1 MRLAATA
8 FAVVLLSVA
17 RLPGQAPAARSAQ
30 DAGARET
37 VEFNRD
43 IRPVLSDRCYTC
55 HGPDQARRRTKLR
68 FDDEADAKQDLGGR
82 FAIVPGD
89 AAKSEIIRRITAAD
103 PARRM
108 PPVSSG
114 RALTT
119 GEIDLIQR
127 WIEQGAKWEKHWSFN
142 PPRRAPLP
150 KISNRAWPRNEIDF
164 FVSKRLEQEGLGPAP
179 EADRST
185 LIRRVSLDLTGLPPT
200 PAEVERFVNDK
211 SRDAYEKV
219 VDRLLASKRYG
230 ERMTAPWLDAARY
243 ADTNGYQTDAE
254 RYMWRWRDW
263 VIDAFNR
270 NLSFDQFALQQMA
283 GDMLPRPTLDQKI
296 ATGFNRNHRGN
307 GEGGIIPEEY
317 AVEYVVDRVETA
329 STVFMGLTVGCARC
343 HDHKYDPFTQK
354 EFYQLFA
361 YFNNIPERGKAN
373 KYGNSAPMIQAP
385 TVAQQAQLAEI
396 DRELAAAEKRFEG
409 VRTEAAGAQR
419 SSEAAALNKD
429 ESAAIHWSIPQDLVG
444 HFPLDSDVANQASA
458 RQAAAPAA
466 QLYDPA
472 SVPPAGEKPAMPQ
485 FQGGPA
491 SFSSGRIGKAAS
503 LDGTRFISAGDVGAF
518 GFQSTFTLAAWIYPT
533 ADTGAIVTRTKDVE
547 EETGYG
553 LYLKDGKL
561 QANLILRWLDD
572 GARVE
577 TVQPIALNRW
587 QHVMMTYDGSR
598 TAEGITIYVDG
609 KSQELSVHLDDVNQ
623 NFQSREPLRIGGGG
637 GPANRFRGQIDDVRV
652 YNVALS
658 PRHAAVVATGESIAE
673 IAVVPAATRTEAQA
687 EKISLYFL
695 ENQSP
700 PRVRQAWQDL
710 TAGRRKKA
718 QFLESLP
725 TVMVMQE
732 RDAPRD
738 TFLLMRG
745 AYDKPGDKVTP
756 GVPSVLPALPKGVP
770 NNRLGFGRWLV
781 DSANPLTARVAMN
794 RFWQMYFGAGLVKT
808 VEDFGSQGEWPTHPE
823 LLDWIAT
830 EFVRTGWD
838 IKAMQKLIVTS
849 AAYRQSS
856 KATPELL
863 QKDPENRLLA
873 RAPRLRLPAGMIR
886 DQALAVSGLL
896 TEHIGGPSVKP
907 YQPAGLWKELSGQDY
922 VQDKGEK
929 LYRRSVYTFW
939 KRSSPPPSMMNFD
952 AAGREACVVRD
963 TRTNTPLQALN
974 LMNDVTYLEASRKL
988 AERVMKERRSSADE
1002 RIALAFRL
1010 VVARGPT
1017 PGEARV
1023 LNDALA
1029 SYLDEYK
1036 ANPEA
1041 AATYLNHG
1049 ESPRDKELDV
1059 SELAA
1064 YATLASMMLNMDE
1077 TITKE

>member
-1 MRLAATA
+1 
-8 FAVVLLSVA
+8 
-17 RLPGQAPAARSAQ
+17 
-30 DAGARET
+30 
-37 VEFNRD
+37 
-43 IRPVLSDRCYTC
+43 
-55 HGPDQARRRTKLR
+55 
-68 FDDEADAKQDLGGR
+68 
-82 FAIVPGD
+82 
-89 AAKSEIIRRITAAD
+89 
-103 PARRM
+103 
-108 PPVSSG
+108 
-114 RALTT
+114 
-119 GEIDLIQR
+119 
-127 WIEQGAKWEKHWSFN
+127 
-142 PPRRAPLP
+142 
-150 KISNRAWPRNEIDF
+150 
-164 FVSKRLEQEGLGPAP
+164 
-179 EADRST
+179 
-185 LIRRVSLDLTGLPPT
+185 
-200 PAEVERFVNDK
+200 
-211 SRDAYEKV
+211 
-219 VDRLLASKRYG
+219 
-230 ERMTAPWLDAARY
+230 
-243 ADTNGYQTDAE
+243 
-254 RYMWRWRDW
+254 
-263 VIDAFNR
+263 
-270 NLSFDQFALQQMA
+270 
-283 GDMLPRPTLDQKI
+283 
-296 ATGFNRNHRGN
+296 
-307 GEGGIIPEEY
+307 
-317 AVEYVVDRVETA
+317 
-329 STVFMGLTVGCARC
+329 
-343 HDHKYDPFTQK
+343 
-354 EFYQLFA
+354 
-361 YFNNIPERGKAN
+361 
-373 KYGNSAPMIQAP
+373 
-385 TVAQQAQLAEI
+385 
-396 DRELAAAEKRFEG
+396 
-409 VRTEAAGAQR
+409 
-419 SSEAAALNKD
+419 
-429 ESAAIHWSIPQDLVG
+429 
-444 HFPLDSDVANQASA
+444 
-458 RQAAAPAA
+458 
-466 QLYDPA
+466 
-472 SVPPAGEKPAMPQ
+472 MPQ

-491 SFSSGRIGKAAS
+491 SFSSGRIDKAAS

-547 EETGYG
+547 EDTGYG

-598 TAEGITIYVDG
+598 TAEGIKIYVDG

-673 IAVVPAATRTEAQA
+673 IAVMPAATRTEAQA

-700 PRVRQAWQDL
+700 ARVRQAWQDL
-710 TAGRRKKA
+710 TAVRRKKA

-732 RDAPRD
+732 RDVPRD

-756 GVPSVLPALPKGVP
+756 GVPAVLPVLPKGVP

-823 LLDWIAT
+823 LLDWLAT

-896 TEHIGGPSVKP
+896 TEQIGGPSVKP

-929 LYRRSVYTFW
+929 LYRRSLYTFW
-939 KRSSPPPSMMNFD
+939 KRSSPPPSLMNFD

-963 TRTNTPLQALN
+963 TRTNTPLQALD

-1017 PGEARV
+1017 PREARV
-1023 LNDALA
+1023 LGDALA

-1041 AATYLNHG
+1041 AAKYLSQG
-1049 ESPRDKELDV
+1049 ESPRDEELDV

>member
-1 MRLAATA
+1 
-8 FAVVLLSVA
+8 
-17 RLPGQAPAARSAQ
+17 
-30 DAGARET
+30 
-37 VEFNRD
+37 
-43 IRPVLSDRCYTC
+43 
-55 HGPDQARRRTKLR
+55 
-68 FDDEADAKQDLGGR
+68 
-82 FAIVPGD
+82 
-89 AAKSEIIRRITAAD
+89 
-103 PARRM
+103 
-108 PPVSSG
+108 
-114 RALTT
+114 
-119 GEIDLIQR
+119 
-127 WIEQGAKWEKHWSFN
+127 
-142 PPRRAPLP
+142 
-150 KISNRAWPRNEIDF
+150 
-164 FVSKRLEQEGLGPAP
+164 
-179 EADRST
+179 
-185 LIRRVSLDLTGLPPT
+185 
-200 PAEVERFVNDK
+200 
-211 SRDAYEKV
+211 
-219 VDRLLASKRYG
+219 
-230 ERMTAPWLDAARY
+230 
-243 ADTNGYQTDAE
+243 
-254 RYMWRWRDW
+254 
-263 VIDAFNR
+263 
-270 NLSFDQFALQQMA
+270 
-283 GDMLPRPTLDQKI
+283 
-296 ATGFNRNHRGN
+296 
-307 GEGGIIPEEY
+307 
-317 AVEYVVDRVETA
+317 
-329 STVFMGLTVGCARC
+329 MGLTVGCARC

-373 KYGNSAPMIQAP
+373 KYGNSVPMIQAP

-396 DRELAAAEKRFEG
+396 DRELTAAEKRFDG
-409 VRTEAAGAQR
+409 VRSETAAAQR
-419 SSEAAALNKD
+419 SWEAGLNK
-429 ESAAIHWSIPQDLVG
+429 SAAINWSIPHDLVG
-444 HFPLDSDVANQASA
+444 YFPLDTDVINQALPQ
-458 RQAAAPAA
+458 QAAAPAV

-472 SVPPAGEKPAMPQ
+472 SVSPASAKPAMPQ

-491 SFSSGRIGKAAS
+491 SFSSGRIGKAAD
-503 LDGTRFISAGDVGAF
+503 LDGSRFISAGDVGAF

-547 EETGYG
+547 EDTGYG

-577 TVQPIALNRW
+577 TVQPVALNRW

-598 TAEGITIYVDG
+598 MAEGIKIYVDG

-658 PRHAAVVATGESIAE
+658 PRIAAVVATGESIEE
-673 IAVVPAATRTEAQA
+673 IAAMPAATRTEAQG

-695 ENQSP
+695 ENESP
-700 PRVRQAWQDL
+700 SRVRQAWQEL
-710 TAGRRKKA
+710 TAVRSKKA
-718 QFLESLP
+718 QFLDSLP

-732 RDAPRD
+732 RDVARD
-738 TFLLMRG
+738 TFLLVRG

-756 GVPSVLPALPKGVP
+756 GVPAVLPMLPKGVP

-794 RFWQMYFGAGLVKT
+794 RFWQMYFGVGLVKT

-823 LLDWIAT
+823 LLDWLAT

-849 AAYRQSS
+849 ATYRQSS

-896 TEHIGGPSVKP
+896 TEQIGGPSVKP

-922 VQDKGEK
+922 VPDKGDK

-963 TRTNTPLQALN
+963 TRTNTPLQALASI
-974 LMNDVTYLEASRKL
+974 NDVTYLEASRKL
-988 AERVMKERRSSADE
+988 AKRVMKERRFVGADE

-1010 VVARGPT
+1010 VVARNPT
-1017 PGEARV
+1017 SREINALR
-1023 LNDALA
+1023 DALA

-1041 AATYLNHG
+1041 AAKYLNQG
-1049 ESPRDKELDV
+1049 ESPRDEELDV

-1064 YATLASMMLNMDE
+1064 YTTLASMILNTDE
-1077 TITKE
+1077 AITKE

>member
-17 RLPGQAPAARSAQ
+17 RLPGQTPAARNVQ
-30 DAGARET
+30 DTGARET

-43 IRPVLSDRCYTC
+43 IRPLLSDRCYTC

-68 FDDEADAKQDLGGR
+68 FDVEADAKQDLGGR

-89 AAKSEIIRRITAAD
+89 AAKSEVIRRITAED

-114 RALTT
+114 RTLTPS
-119 GEIDLIQR
+119 EINLIER
-127 WIEQGAKWEKHWSFN
+127 WIEQGAKWEKHWSFI

-150 KISNRAWPRNEIDF
+150 EISNRAWPRNEIDF
-164 FVSKRLEQEGLGPAP
+164 FVLKRLEQEGLGPAP
-179 EADRST
+179 EADRAA

-200 PAEVERFVNDK
+200 PAEVDAFVNDK
-211 SRDAYEKV
+211 SRDAYDKV

-230 ERMTAPWLDAARY
+230 ERMAAQWLDAARY

-270 NLSFDQFALQQMA
+270 NLSFDQFALQQVA

-317 AVEYVVDRVETA
+317 AVEYVVDRVETT
-329 STVFMGLTVGCARC
+329 STVFMGLTLGCARC

-409 VRTEAAGAQR
+409 LRAESASAQRRWEAALDT
-419 SSEAAALNKD
+419 SVPL
-429 ESAAIHWSIPQDLVG
+429 HWSMPQDLVG
-444 HFPLDSDVANQASA
+444 YFPLDTDVANQASPS
-458 RQAAAPAA
+458 APMPAL
-466 QLYDPA
+466 QLYDGA
-472 SVPPAGEKPAMPQ
+472 SVPPAGDRPAMAQ

-503 LDGTRFISAGDVGAF
+503 LDGTRFVSAGDVGAF

-533 ADTGAIVTRTKDVE
+533 AGTGAIVTRTKDLE
-547 EETGYG
+547 EDTGYG

-561 QANLILRWLDD
+561 QGNLILRWLDD

-598 TAEGITIYVDG
+598 TAEGIKIYVDG
-609 KSQELSVHLDDVNQ
+609 KSQVLSVLLDDVNQ

-658 PRHAAVVATGESIAE
+658 PKHAAVVATGESIAE
-673 IAVVPAATRTEAQA
+673 IAVMSAATRTEAQA

-700 PRVRQAWQDL
+700 ARIRQAWQEL
-710 TAGRRKKA
+710 TTVRRKKA

-732 RDAPRD
+732 RDVPRD

-756 GVPSVLPALPKGVP
+756 GVPAILPALPKGVP

-781 DSANPLTARVAMN
+781 DSTNPLTARVAMN
-794 RFWQMYFGAGLVKT
+794 RFWQMYFGTGLVKT

-823 LLDWIAT
+823 LLDWLAT

-856 KATPELL
+856 KATPELI

-922 VQDKGEK
+922 VQDKGEM
-929 LYRRSVYTFW
+929 LYRRSLYTFW
-939 KRSSPPPSMMNFD
+939 KRSSPPPSLMNFD
-952 AAGREACVVRD
+952 AAGRETCIVRES
-963 TRTNTPLQALN
+963 RTNTPLQALD

-988 AERVMKERRSSADE
+988 AERVMKERRSSAGE

-1017 PGEARV
+1017 PREARI
-1023 LNDALA
+1023 LGDALA

-1041 AATYLNHG
+1041 AAKYLSQG
-1049 ESPRDKELDV
+1049 ESPRDEELDM

-1064 YATLASMMLNMDE
+1064 YSTVASMMLNMDE